1 MVLDP
6 PTVGRLVRPALERHG
21 IVKAILFGSIAT
33 GRAGPRSDVDLIL
46 IAETDKRFF
55 DRYEGLLRDLY
66 VAIPGR
72 DIDVL
77 VYTVEELTAIE
88 HRPFIR
94 RALAEGQVIYER
106 RQTAA

>member
-1 MVLDP
+1 MVLDAQ
-6 PTVGRLVRPALERHG
+6 TVARLVRPVLERHG

-33 GRAGPRSDVDLIL
+33 GRDGPRSDVDLIL
-46 IAETDKRFF
+46 ISGTEKRFF
-55 DRYEGLLRDLY
+55 DRYDGLLQDLY

-77 VYTVEELTAIE
+77 VYTAEELEGIE

-94 RALAEGQVIYER
+94 RALAEGRVIYER
-106 RQTAA
+106 GEAAA